1 MLALLW
7 GLGVFGGEG
16 KASGMSPAWK
26 GDAKVSSPTVVGGP
40 AVVSP
45 EVTHPVKHHKV
56 ASHPKVASPTTHPSY
71 V

>member
-16 KASGMSPAWK
+16 KASGMSPPWK
-26 GDAKVSSPTVVGGP
+26 GDAKVSSPTIVGGP
-40 AVVSP
+40 TVVSP
-45 EVTHPVKHHKV
+45 KVKHPK
-56 ASHPKVASPTTHPSY
+56 HPKVASPTTHPSY